1 MLNETGT
8 PTAAAETETSNTD
21 YDMENVLVFPVK
33 SQRST
38 AFRIPAS
45 AITARFSPA
54 SPGAGGDAP
63 PEAVTIQLTEKEML
77 ENHRQNMIP
86 DVCDVY
92 MREIFFKLHTLG
104 YNVLSEEFEKD
115 LQFVYEALQ
124 STLLRTYGIGH
135 PVQDFVNEHFEVV
148 EVDSDEVD
156 TDGYVT
162 VDPSEFSPDNDPK
175 KTT

>member
-1 MLNETGT
+1 MQ
-8 PTAAAETETSNTD
+8 
-21 YDMENVLVFPVK
+21 NVLVFPLK
-33 SQRST
+33 SQRPS

-45 AITARFSPA
+45 AVTARFSP
-54 SPGAGGDAP
+54 PTTNEGDPAAP
-63 PEAVTIQLTEKEML
+63 LTEQQML
-77 ENHRQNMIP
+77 DNHRQNMIP

-92 MREIFFKLHTLG
+92 VREMFFKLNTLG
-104 YNVLSEEFEKD
+104 YNVLSEAFEKD

-135 PVQDFVNEHFEVV
+135 PVQDFVNEHFEVM
-148 EVDSDEVD
+148 EVDGEEVD

-162 VDPSEFSPDNDPK
+162 IDPSEFSPDNDPK

>member
-1 MLNETGT
+1 
-8 PTAAAETETSNTD
+8 
-21 YDMENVLVFPVK
+21 
-33 SQRST
+33 
-38 AFRIPAS
+38 
-45 AITARFSPA
+45 
-54 SPGAGGDAP
+54 
-63 PEAVTIQLTEKEML
+63 
-77 ENHRQNMIP
+77 
-86 DVCDVY
+86 